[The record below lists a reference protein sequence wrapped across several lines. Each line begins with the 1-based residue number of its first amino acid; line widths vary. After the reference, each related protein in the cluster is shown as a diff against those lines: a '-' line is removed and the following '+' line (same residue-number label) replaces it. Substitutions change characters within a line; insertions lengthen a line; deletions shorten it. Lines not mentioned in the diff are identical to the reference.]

1 VNSYELL
8 SIPLVLLII
17 AGVAASTSI
26 AIFKRRAPA
35 WLSMKTAFKK
45 ILDALWGL

>member
-1 VNSYELL
+1 VTSYEFL
-8 SIPLVLLII
+8 SIPIVLLII
-17 AGVAASTSI
+17 AGVAVSTFI
-26 AIFKRRAPA
+26 AIFKRRAPL

>member
-1 VNSYELL
+1 MTSYEFL
-8 SIPLVLLII
+8 SIPIVLLII
-17 AGVAASTSI
+17 AGVAVSTFI
-26 AIFKRRAPA
+26 AIFKRRAPL

>member
-1 VNSYELL
+1 VTNYESF

-17 AGVAASTSI
+17 AGVAVSTFI
-26 AIFKRRAPA
+26 AIFKRRAPV
-35 WLSMKTAFKK
+35 WLSIKTAFKK